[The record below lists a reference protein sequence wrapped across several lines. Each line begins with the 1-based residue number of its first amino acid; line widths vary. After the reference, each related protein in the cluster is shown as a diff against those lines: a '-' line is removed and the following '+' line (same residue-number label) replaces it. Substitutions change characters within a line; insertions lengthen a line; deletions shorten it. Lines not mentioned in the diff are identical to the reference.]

1 MTNNNCIITILR
13 SSKKLISTAIVITL
27 ANSGAIAASIPV
39 FNTGVNGGGGLL
51 PNVTADP
58 HYALI
63 AAPSPYTAAYTG
75 TGTDTLGPNPY
86 LDDGPNSRWINPSG
100 WMGEWLPAGN
110 YLYRTTFSLAGLIP
124 SSASLGLNI
133 ASDNSC
139 KVFLNGVDTG
149 IMTSASSFT
158 SFTAYSINSGFL
170 AGLNT
175 LDFAL
180 NNAVDPSV
188 GNFNPTGLRVELN
201 GTAAVVPEPTSLA
214 FIGLGGLMLLG
225 LRRR

>member
-1 MTNNNCIITILR
+1 M
-13 SSKKLISTAIVITL
+13 SKNTSQKLIATAAIL
-27 ANSGAIAASIPV
+27 ATANIAAFSAAIPV
-39 FNTGVNGGGGLL
+39 FNTGVNNSGGLL
-51 PNVTADP
+51 GNATIDS

-63 AAPSPYTAAYTG
+63 SAPSPYTAAYTG
-75 TGTDTLGPNPY
+75 TGTDTLGSNPY

-100 WMGEWLPAGN
+100 WMGEWLAAAN
-110 YLYRTTFSLAGLIP
+110 YLYRTTFSLSGLIP
-124 SSASLGLNI
+124 SSASLSLNI

-149 IMTSASSFT
+149 ILTSATGFSSFAA
-158 SFTAYSINSGFL
+158 FSINSGFL

-180 NNAVDPSV
+180 NNAVDLSV

-201 GTAAVVPEPTSLA
+201 GTANVVPEPTSVAL
-214 FIGLGGLMLLG
+214 IGLGGMMLFA
-225 LRRR
+225 LRRK